1 MKVISERKMIENCS
15 QCTARH
21 ADAFCGLSPS
31 ALSYFAGAGHR
42 YLHPSR
48 AVLFVE
54 GQAPRGV
61 FMVCSGAVKL
71 FTTSNEGKTL
81 ILRMAGPGDIIGLSA
96 LLTNSEYELTAET
109 TVPSQLNFIRRDTFL
124 SLIQRNPEF
133 GFNAARCLSREYEYA
148 CQEIHSLAMARSSAG
163 KLARLLLSWTSTE
176 KQGTETRLH
185 STPTHE
191 EMAQMI
197 GASRETV
204 TRLMGQ
210 LKKKQWVRQEGP
222 TLVISNRSALE
233 AMIA

>member
-1 MKVISERKMIENCS
+1 MKPPSGRKMIDNCH
-15 QCTARH
+15 QCQARH
-21 ADAFCGLSPS
+21 AEAFCDLSPA
-31 ALSYFAGAGHR
+31 ALSWLAASGHR

-54 GQAPRGV
+54 GQAPRGI
-61 FMVCSGAVKL
+61 FLVCSGAVKL

-96 LLTNSEYELTAET
+96 LLTDSEYELTAET
-109 TVPSQLNFIRRDTFL
+109 TVPSQLNFIRRDAFL
-124 SLIQRNPEF
+124 SLLQRNPEF
-133 GFNAARCLSREYEYA
+133 ALNAARSLSREYEYA

-163 KLARLLLSWTSTE
+163 KLAKLLLSWRATE
-176 KQGTETRLH
+176 QDGDETRLH